1 MPITVLH
8 RAQGSEEALARAA
21 SDVGAR
27 SFWDRFLKS
36 GLAGAQIVERRR
48 GQERAIEAQRE
59 AQLRAADIRV
69 AERKEVRG
77 FAGER
82 EAGLARSA
90 TSETGVEPLPGETS
104 AGFLQRVQ
112 PDIGL
117 AREAKV
123 ANAREVRRIEE
134 IEAQRDA
141 VNNDKTLTPDQR
153 DFELQRLAR
162 EEAKLPPRGKPPA
175 PAEMFEK
182 TTYTDPSTGA
192 VIGFDPQTGKP
203 FKLLDRPKP
212 GEGADA
218 PISREDF
225 GKRFQV
231 TLKRLQERAQLT
243 KGQAATVKAVT
254 AEDVVEEMRKEDEAF
269 GRYQGVFEQEVP
281 GFGGAD
287 PQPGAEVLPAP
298 EAAPSLAAES
308 PEGLALAQSPDFGAF
323 WRDRPAHVTTP
334 EQFKDWVRQEKPRVL
349 AKMNEPAWAR
359 VAAKLRKLRFEGRA
373 MRKDEVERRVI
384 AQILAEE
391 NVVAAQ
397 NDPEQFQAVRA
408 AYIERFGR

>member
-1 MPITVLH
+1 MPITVSH
-8 RAQGSEEALARAA
+8 RARGSEEALARAA

-36 GLAGAQIVERRR
+36 GFAGAQIVERRR

-134 IEAQRDA
+134 LEGQDDA
-141 VNNDKTLTPDQR
+141 LDRFKEQMDP
-153 DFELQRLAR
+153 
-162 EEAKLPPRGKPPA
+162 EEYAFQKQQVAMKIAKIPPRGKPPA

-231 TLKRLQERAQLT
+231 TLKRLQERAKLSA
-243 KGQAATVKAVT
+243 GDAATVKAVT

-269 GRYQGVFEQEVP
+269 GRYQGGDPMEAYNRFSQTREEQRL
-281 GFGGAD
+281 GARG
-287 PQPGAEVLPAP
+287 PLGPAP
-298 EAAPSLAAES
+298 RTL
-308 PEGLALAQSPDFGAF
+308 GLADILATPDVPRIPAVNILAMVGDIPKLSDDQLGAMI
-323 WRDRPAHVTTP
+323 RKKGVP
-334 EQFKDWVRQEKPRVL
+334 EQRVKKSIDAFREAIKTGKNPKDQREYDLALKYILEFVRGVQEL
-349 AKMNEPAWAR
+349 
-359 VAAKLRKLRFEGRA
+359 
-373 MRKDEVERRVI
+373 
-384 AQILAEE
+384 
-391 NVVAAQ
+391 
-397 NDPEQFQAVRA
+397 
-408 AYIERFGR
+408 

>member
-36 GLAGAQIVERRR
+36 GLAGAQIMERRR
-48 GQERAIEAQRE
+48 GQERGIEAQRE
-59 AQLRAADIRV
+59 AQLRAADIRG
-69 AERKEVRG
+69 AEREEVRR

-134 IEAQRDA
+134 LEGQDDA
-141 VNNDKTLTPDQR
+141 LDRFKEQMDP
-153 DFELQRLAR
+153 
-162 EEAKLPPRGKPPA
+162 EEYAFQKQQVAMKIAKIPPRGKPPA

-269 GRYQGVFEQEVP
+269 GRYQGGDPVEAYT
-281 GFGGAD
+281 GAA
-287 PQPGAEVLPAP
+287 PQPGAQGILSGQAAP
-298 EAAPSLAAES
+298 EVGLTGAAPAGEDIS
-308 PEGLALAQSPDFGAF
+308 PRNLELML
-323 WRDRPAHVTTP
+323 RVT
-334 EQFKDWVRQEKPRVL
+334 ERR
-349 AKMNEPAWAR
+349 R
-359 VAAKLRKLRFEGRA
+359 VARRTQEPRFARAAARLRKEGVPQ
-373 MRKDEVERRVI
+373 EEIEEQVI
-384 AQILAEE
+384 AQVLSDEE
-391 NVVAAQ
+391 LDRLVNQPEKYAKARAQ
-397 NDPEQFQAVRA
+397 HKK
-408 AYIERFGR
+408 RFGE